1 MTPRKLEALLARR
14 KNEVVAHEIL
24 FAQIAEKI
32 VNWGIRA
39 PKEPAKITDFMPSR
53 WTAREAPPQR
63 LHGPV
68 RMTAW
73 RRREVA
79 KGWRAFM
86 GSGFAG
92 HTTVETVEAPRK
104 S

>member
-1 MTPRKLEALLARR
+1 VSIESREL
-14 KNEVVAHEIL
+14 L
-24 FAQIAEKI
+24 FAQLAEKF

-53 WTAREAPPQR
+53 WAARAGVQPRSETSGA
-63 LHGPV
+63 PV

-79 KGWRAFM
+79 KGWREFM
-86 GSGFAG
+86 STGFAG
-92 HTTVETVEAPRK
+92 YTTVESVEVPPK